1 MVITRVVEAKQVR
14 DVIILD
20 ILNAFAQANILDKD
34 SEKIIVKIRGLLV
47 DILLEIDKDKHKD
60 FIICYGKEKLLY
72 VKMLKTSHS
81 MLAASILCCKKF
93 RKDIKVMWC
102 IVNSCDVCTASEI
115 ANGKQYV
122 LA

>member
-1 MVITRVVEAKQVR
+1 MVITGVVEAKQVR

-20 ILNAFAQANILDKD
+20 ILNAFAQASIPDKD

-47 DILLEIDKDKHKD
+47 DILLKIDKDKHED

-81 MLAASILCCKKF
+81 MLAASIFCCKKF
-93 RKDIKVMWC
+93 RKDIKVM
-102 IVNSCDVCTASEI
+102 
-115 ANGKQYV
+115 
-122 LA
+122 